1 MHPRNT
7 RFIAGAPGV
16 LRRLGLLSLP
26 LLTLGAQEA
35 PFVRRPLAEL
45 VAEARRAEPPRPLPG
60 ERPAELVE
68 VGTLD
73 PTLRV
78 DVRYATADNFMGVP
92 MYESARAF
100 LHRPVAEAL
109 VRAHRALRA
118 QGLGLRVLDAYRPW
132 WVTKVFWEATAPKDH
147 AFVADPAKGSV
158 HNRACAVDL
167 DLVRLDDGTPVPM
180 PSAYDEMSPRAHSE
194 YPGGSEEA
202 RRNRATL
209 RRVMEAEG
217 FRVEPDEWWHFN
229 HALGKGQAVMNVPF
243 AAVTGLPRALAR
255 AGQVLRVITAGWEA
269 PRGVLQRFE
278 RGVDGRFAPVGPA
291 TPVWIGAKGLAW
303 RTDEGAPA
311 APAPGPAKREG
322 DGRAP
327 AGVMGFG
334 GLWGYAP
341 TAPEGVRWPYRQAT
355 ACDRCVDDPDH
366 PAYNTLQRLPAPD
379 APEAWKSAEKLRM
392 DTEHYRW
399 LMVIDYNV
407 RRPLKGAGSCIFL
420 HVSPPSAAGT
430 AGCTALPAE
439 DLLPLLRWMDPARE
453 PVLLQL
459 PAPALAS
466 AQAAWSLPPELL
478 ATASTESP

>member
-1 MHPRNT
+1 M
-7 RFIAGAPGV
+7 
-16 LRRLGLLSLP
+16 
-26 LLTLGAQEA
+26 
-35 PFVRRPLAEL
+35 
-45 VAEARRAEPPRPLPG
+45 AEARRAEPPALLTVG
-60 ERPAELVE
+60 HPADLVE
-68 VGTLD
+68 VQALD
-73 PTLRV
+73 PTIRIDL
-78 DVRYATADNFMGVP
+78 RYATAHNFMGTP

-118 QGLGLRVLDAYRPW
+118 EGLGLRVLDAYRPW
-132 WVTKVFWEATAPKDH
+132 WVTKVFWEATDPKDH

-167 DLVRLDDGTPVPM
+167 DLVRLADGAPVPM

-194 YPGGSEEA
+194 YPGGSEAA

-217 FRVEPDEWWHFN
+217 FQVEPEEWWHFN
-229 HALGKGQAVMNVPF
+229 HALGKGQAVLNVPF
-243 AAVTGLPRALAR
+243 AAITGLPQELAR
-255 AGQVLRVITAGWEA
+255 AGQVLRVVTPDWNA
-269 PRGVLQRFE
+269 PRGELQRFE
-278 RGVDGRFAPVGPA
+278 RGADGRFRPVGAPLA
-291 TPVWIGAKGLAW
+291 AWIGAKGLAW

-327 AGVMGFG
+327 AGAMGFA

-341 TAPEGVRWPYRQAT
+341 AAPDGVRWPYRQAT

-366 PAYNTLQRLPAPD
+366 PAYNTLPRLPAAD
-379 APEAWKSAEKLRM
+379 APEPWKSAEKLRM

-407 RRPLKGAGSCIFL
+407 RRPIRGAGSCIFL
-420 HVSPPSAAGT
+420 HVAPPPGGGT
-430 AGCTALPAE
+430 AGCTALTAG
-439 DLLPLLRWMDPARE
+439 DLLTLLRWLDPAQA

-459 PAPALAS
+459 PRPALS
-466 AQAAWSLPPELL
+466 SVQAAWGLPPEL
-478 ATASTESP
+478 ASDPQETP

>member
-1 MHPRNT
+1 MNPQVT
-7 RFIAGAPGV
+7 RFAPSWAT
-16 LRRLGLLSLP
+16 LRRGCLLVVASLP
-26 LLTLGAQEA
+26 VWGQA
-35 PFVRRPLAEL
+35 PAVARRPLADL
-45 VAEARRAEPPRPLPG
+45 IAEARRLDPPRALPG
-60 ERPAELVE
+60 EQPGDLVE
-68 VGTLD
+68 LRALEA
-73 PTLRV
+73 TLRV
-78 DVRYATADNFMGVP
+78 DLRYATSDNFLGAP
-92 MYESARAF
+92 IYESPRAF

-132 WVTKVFWEATAPKDH
+132 WVTKVFWEATDPKDH

-167 DLVRLDDGTPVPM
+167 DLVRLADGTPVPM

-229 HALGKGQAVMNVPF
+229 HALGRGQAVMNVPF
-243 AAVTGLPRALAR
+243 AAVTGRPPALAR
-255 AGQVLRVITAGWEA
+255 AGQVLRVITPSWDA
-269 PRGVLQRFE
+269 PRGLLQRFE
-278 RGVDGRFAPVGPA
+278 RGADGRFVPVGP
-291 TPVWIGAKGLAW
+291 TTSVWIGAKGLAW
-303 RTDEGAPA
+303 RSDEGSPE

-327 AGVMGFG
+327 AGILGFG
-334 GLWGYAP
+334 GLWGYGP

-355 ACDRCVDDPDH
+355 DCDRCVDDPDH
-366 PAYNTLQRLPAPD
+366 PAYNTLQRLPSPD
-379 APEAWKSAEKLRM
+379 APAPWRSAEKLRM
-392 DTEHYRW
+392 ETDHYRW
-399 LMVIDYNV
+399 LLVIDYNV

-439 DLLPLLRWMDPARE
+439 DLVPLLRWMDPARE

-459 PAPALAS
+459 PAPALPS
-466 AQAAWSLPPELL
+466 AQAAWNLPPELIPTL
-478 ATASTESP
+478 PLEFP